1 MIDKL
6 FGALGVRHPSTGEI
20 DVILSLVVFVVV
32 ICGLKFLLDGVS
44 IQVFGHM
51 VSFGHVDSMSYGTML
66 APTLGAHGYIATK
79 GIAPTQSYNN
89 QVDAPEDDQA

>member
-6 FGALGVRHPSTGEI
+6 FGAIGVKHPTTGQV

-32 ICGLKFLLDGVS
+32 ICGLKFLFDGVS
-44 IQVFGHM
+44 IHVFGHL

-66 APTLGAHGYIATK
+66 APTLGAHGYITTK
-79 GIAPTQSYNN
+79 GAAPSPTYNN
-89 QVDAPEDDQA
+89 QVDNPDEGD

>member
-6 FGALGVRHPSTGEI
+6 FGALGVRHPSTGQV

-44 IQVFGHM
+44 IQIFGHM

-79 GIAPTQSYNN
+79 GIAPAPTYNGAVDSPEEEQS
-89 QVDAPEDDQA
+89 

>member
-1 MIDKL
+1 MIQKL
-6 FGALGVRHPSTGEI
+6 FKAIGVQHPTTGEV

-44 IQVFGHM
+44 LQIFGHLIN
-51 VSFGHVDSMSYGTML
+51 FGHVDSMSYGTML

-79 GIAPTQSYNN
+79 GVAPSPTYNN
-89 QVDAPEDDQA
+89 QVDNPDEQE